1 MKKFFTTV
9 ILSFLF
15 ISFNLYSFEVSVG
28 SSFLGAGFGV
38 FRGKY
43 AKIIEN
49 DAKDSDTK
57 LNTSSISF
65 MPAIQVDVMIEF
77 LPFLAFET
85 GLGFGTS
92 SYGAEVKRIDSPEY
106 IFTRSEFR
114 IPIMIRGQFEL
125 ERFLFY
131 ASFGTK
137 LGIQVSD
144 NYITIKRETA
154 NSEDITEIKN
164 ARGFTVDIAFAIG
177 GEFRIV
183 DSHYAG
189 VRVGYDVNVL
199 SPMVGVNATS
209 FSISEVNANSTF
221 HDNFNVSLTYRYAF
235 NSKWN

>member
-15 ISFNLYSFEVSVG
+15 VSLNLYSFEISVG
-28 SSFLGAGFGV
+28 SSFLGIGFGV

-43 AKIIEN
+43 AQIIEDN
-49 DAKDSDTK
+49 AKDNNTK
-57 LNTSSISF
+57 LNTSSVSF
-65 MPAIQVDVMIEF
+65 MPVIQADVMIEF
-77 LPFLAFET
+77 LPFLALET
-85 GLGFGTS
+85 GLGFGVS
-92 SYGAEVKRIDSPEY
+92 SYTAEVKKIDSPEY

-125 ERFLFY
+125 EKFLFY
-131 ASFGTK
+131 GSFGTK
-137 LGIQVSD
+137 LGIQLSE
-144 NYITIKRETA
+144 NYITIKTETA
-154 NSEDITEIKN
+154 DSEDITEIKN

-177 GEFRIV
+177 GEFRVV

-189 VRVGYDVNVL
+189 LRVGYDINVL
-199 SPMVGVNATS
+199 SPMVGVNTTS
-209 FSISEVNANSTF
+209 FSIGDFDANSTF

>member
-1 MKKFFTTV
+1 MNKFFATV
-9 ILSFLF
+9 VLSFLF

-28 SSFLGAGFGV
+28 SSFLGIGFGV

-43 AKIIEN
+43 AQIIEN
-49 DAKDSDTK
+49 EAEDSNTK
-57 LNTSSISF
+57 LNTSSTSF
-65 MPAIQVDVMIEF
+65 MPAIQADVMIEF

-85 GLGFGTS
+85 GIGFGIS
-92 SYGAEVKRIDSPEY
+92 SYSAEVKKIDSPEY

-125 ERFLFY
+125 ERFLLY

-137 LGIQVSD
+137 LGIQLSD
-144 NYITIKRETA
+144 NYITIKNETA

-164 ARGFTVDIAFAIG
+164 ARGFTVDIAFALG

-183 DSHYAG
+183 DSHYG
-189 VRVGYDVNVL
+189 GLRVGYDLNVL
-199 SPMVGVNATS
+199 SPMVGVSTTA
-209 FSISEVNANSTF
+209 FSINEIHANSTF